1 MVDLVGIG
9 NCIRLKLVKPVGNM
23 AAKCEKMLSQSPKFQ
38 IPTLLQVLGIPNK
51 SKFCPNK
58 LAEIPKIGKIPTI
71 Y

>member
-1 MVDLVGIG
+1 M
-9 NCIRLKLVKPVGNM
+9 P
-23 AAKCEKMLSQSPKFQ
+23 KMHSQSPKFQ